1 MNTTVR
7 EYNVVDLYLF
17 YMKVTITESKLTKVI
32 HNYINMSFEGFDN
45 CYYNWS
51 EFNCG
56 MGVCCD
62 PYAVGF
68 LLPDNQYNDNQY
80 NNYIFKLVNR
90 KYYNDYGDYPQ
101 ELMDELPEPCYNSP
115 NVSDEEF
122 DLIILSE
129 EMYERLESLF
139 GDINIWSKP
148 LLNIING
155 VFNTNAR
162 TVSYPY

>member
-1 MNTTVR
+1 
-7 EYNVVDLYLF
+7 
-17 YMKVTITESKLTKVI
+17 MKVTITESKLTNFI
-32 HNYINMSFEGFDN
+32 HSYINMSFEGFDN
-45 CYYNWS
+45 CYYDWA

-68 LLPDNQYNDNQY
+68 VLPDREHDDYLFKLVDGENYNDN
-80 NNYIFKLVNR
+80 
-90 KYYNDYGDYPQ
+90 GDYPE
-101 ELMDELPEPCYNSP
+101 ELTDELPEPCHNSP
-115 NVSDEEF
+115 DIYIRGYSDEEF
-122 DLIILSE
+122 ELTVLSE

-155 VFNTNAR
+155 VFDTNAV
-162 TVSYPY
+162 TVLYPY